1 MARKLAH
8 LLTGSALGLTMA
20 ATLAGAAGAVV
31 VPAGQNPND
40 YIDTTN
46 TRPYWVGLGIRNAA
60 GTGGGICTGML
71 INPRTVLFAA
81 HCVDDSPMSVYNA
94 PGSRAAV
101 GYTQN
106 PTFGTSGLSNWLFN
120 PAAGNTMANSV
131 AVFYHPDALLNES
144 NGGPGNAFLS
154 ADVAYA
160 AFGSAVDLGRNAS
173 NTAGLLFSPVTSK
186 VNVVMGGYGQTGTA
200 TGTHS
205 TNFQRRLG
213 TNILGFLGS
222 ERDINL
228 VVYPGKDPFG
238 GNIVDF
244 FSPPGSSY
252 QDLYWTDFDD
262 PQRTAPNNFNV
273 LVDNAT
279 SKEISTAPGDSGSPL
294 ITGDFSLAGTSTKRD
309 VSLGVLSQGTNIFAG
324 SNTPPYF
331 QSAGFARYGSLAGY
345 NPLFLFW
352 DFLVVNNPYKYVS
365 AKAGDREWSDA
376 TTWVQDIDPVY
387 YTLNASG
394 QLVNSLPTTPAL
406 GVSTAATNVGTL
418 QAPPLPLPGCAL
430 VGCRT
435 NPFATGGEPGA
446 SIGGGSLDLI
456 NQAMP
461 DKLTASGFSTT
472 SDAGPAQAATA
483 ITKGSQ
489 NVAFGATANGPWP
502 VAVGNTPLSGPGST
516 NFVPN
521 NTPGTSGVFNSSRYF
536 EVTLSNEGR
545 LSLTNVTATI
555 DRLNVSNSRA
565 ELNIKAG
572 STLNTTLT
580 SYLDAGIL
588 NVNGTLA
595 VGRVAGESP
604 ANARLDLLGGFLTG
618 NGTVSANVQNTGAI
632 VSAGTAGSVGAL
644 TINGNF
650 TSGVAGVLGVDLGSA
665 TSFDRLTVAQNATIA
680 GTLAVSSAPG
690 FRPVYGQ
697 TFSNVIA
704 TGGTLTG
711 SFGIIADNIPGVLR
725 PEAVYSAKGMDL
737 RMAAASYSGF
747 INSSSKA
754 QTAAGMLFDGS
765 RSQSGLNPIYAELD
779 LLSGEALHNGLES
792 LTPSGA
798 FGADN
803 ALRSTHQ
810 VNHSTF
816 TNRPFAAG
824 NRSGGGAM
832 ARKGSAATLLA
843 DGSDLMGGMSDA
855 RYITSANDA
864 GKGGMALS
872 DDVSAF
878 VNAGYIKGNG
888 TLNGYT
894 TGLSRQDVK
903 GWNLGGGIERHF
915 GMWSIGA
922 GGSLSSTDVEQGA
935 LSKVES
941 QEWQLHAFGGFVGAG
956 KNRFYLDWRFG
967 LGKVDVDSSR
977 TAMVGNTAYRLSGK
991 TDGTVT
997 SVDVNVGYVMPLGDL
1012 EMTPYAAYTGSK
1024 AEMDGYTETGGAAAL
1039 KVNDRTFESR
1049 QTRLG
1054 LRSSGE
1060 LKNKSGWTIRPNL
1073 GLAVVREAHTKASVS
1088 ASFAAAPTNV
1098 LLINA
1103 IGSDSDWYEA
1113 QVGVRMEKGQNTIDL
1128 AIEKDLGRKDLDLTA
1143 ISAAWRF
1150 KF

>member
-31 VPAGQNPND
+31 VPDGQNPND
-40 YIDTTN
+40 YIDTAN

-81 HCVDDSPMSVYNA
+81 HCVDDSPMSVFNA

-106 PTFGTSGLSNWLFN
+106 PTFGLSALQNWLFN

-131 AVFYHPDALLNES
+131 AVFYHPDALLNRS
-144 NGGPGNAFLS
+144 NAGGGNAFLS

-228 VVYPGKDPFG
+228 VVYRTGKHPDGRDIFD
-238 GNIVDF
+238 V
-244 FSPPGSSY
+244 FSPDGPSY

-262 PQRTAPNNFNV
+262 PLRTAPNNFNV
-273 LVDNAT
+273 LVDNAST
-279 SKEISTAPGDSGSPL
+279 REISTAPGDSGSPL
-294 ITGDFSLAGTSTKRD
+294 ITGDFSLAGTSTRRD

-324 SNTPPYF
+324 SNAPPYW
-331 QSAGFARYGSLAGY
+331 QQAGFARYGSLSGY

-365 AKAGDREWSDA
+365 AKSGDREWSDA

-406 GVSTAATNVGTL
+406 GVSTAAPNVGTV
-418 QAPPLPLPGCAL
+418 QAPPLPMPGCAF

-461 DKLTASGFSTT
+461 DTLNASGFSTT
-472 SDAGPAQAATA
+472 TAPATLSP
-483 ITKGSQ
+483 GSQ
-489 NVAFGATANGPWP
+489 NMALGATPNGPWP

-536 EVTLSNEGR
+536 EVTLKNEGR

-644 TINGNF
+644 TVNGTF
-650 TSGVAGVLGVDLGSA
+650 TSGAAGVLGVDLGGA
-665 TSFDRLTVAQNATIA
+665 TSYDRLTVAQNASIA
-680 GTLAVSSAPG
+680 GTLAVNSTPG
-690 FRPVYGQ
+690 FRPVFGQ
-697 TFSNVIA
+697 TFSNVIS
-704 TGGTLTG
+704 TGGTLSGT
-711 SFGIIADNIPGVLR
+711 FGIIADNIPGVLR
-725 PEAVYSAKGMDL
+725 PEAVYRANGMDL
-737 RMAAASYSGF
+737 RMTAASYAGF
-747 INSSSKA
+747 INSNSKA
-754 QTAAGMLFDGS
+754 QTAAGALFDGA
-765 RSQSGLNPIYAELD
+765 RANSGLNPIYADLD
-779 LLSGEALHNGLES
+779 LLSGDALHTGLES

-798 FGADN
+798 FSADN
-803 ALRSTHQ
+803 ALRASLQTH
-810 VNHSTF
+810 NSTF
-816 TNRPFAAG
+816 ASRPFAAG
-824 NRSGGGAM
+824 NRVGGGAM

-843 DGSDLMGGMSDA
+843 DGSDLMGGLSDA
-855 RYITSANDA
+855 RYITSASDE
-864 GKGGMALS
+864 GRGGVKLS

-878 VNAGYIKGNG
+878 VNAGYLKGKG
-888 TLNGYT
+888 KLNGYT
-894 TGLSRQDVK
+894 TGLNRQDVK
-903 GWNLGGGIERHF
+903 GWTLGGGVERHF
-915 GMWSIGA
+915 DAWSLGF
-922 GGSLSSTDVEQGA
+922 GGTLASTEVEQGA
-935 LSKVES
+935 LSKVET
-941 QEWQLHAFGGFVGAG
+941 QEWQVHAFGGVTGSG
-956 KNRFYLDWRFG
+956 KNRLYLDWRVGFG
-967 LGKVDVDSSR
+967 MADVDTSR
-977 TAMVGNTAYRLSGK
+977 TATVGTTSYRLNGSTEGNILSYDLS
-991 TDGTVT
+991 T
-997 SVDVNVGYVMPLGDL
+997 GYVMPLGDNVL
-1012 EMTPYAAYTGSK
+1012 LTPYLSYTGNRAK
-1024 AEMDGYTETGGAAAL
+1024 MDAYTETGGAAAL
-1039 KVNDRTFESR
+1039 RVEGRTFESR
-1049 QTRLG
+1049 QARFG

-1060 LKNKSGWTIRPNL
+1060 LKNGSGWSIRPNVGVAL
-1073 GLAVVREAHTKASVS
+1073 VREAETKASVRS
-1088 ASFAAAPTNV
+1088 SFAAAPTST
-1098 LLINA
+1098 LLINT
-1103 IGSDSDWYEA
+1103 IGSDSEWYEA
-1113 QVGVRMEKGQNTIDL
+1113 QVGLRMEKGQNTLDL
-1128 AIEKDLGRKDLDLTA
+1128 AIEKDMGRKDLDLTA
-1143 ISAAWRF
+1143 ISAAWRY